1 MSTSAER
8 AAEKFETVQAELR
21 EFMADNDEFI
31 DELRRLIEN
40 YNASL
45 KEASVAVKSQL
56 KNSPEDRLV
65 IGQFGAMKKRNEKWD
80 GTALAAMF
88 PARIS
93 ELFLREIVTYEVNV
107 TKLEQ
112 LIRQGEID
120 REEAFKA
127 LHIGNPTL
135 SMMGGCPKE
144 LRL

>member
-1 MSTSAER
+1 MSTSAEKASER
-8 AAEKFETVQAELR
+8 FEAAQSELR
-21 EFMADNDEFI
+21 EFMNDNGELI

-45 KEASVAVKSQL
+45 KEASVAVKGQL

-65 IGQFGAMKKRNEKWD
+65 VGQFGAMKKRNEKWD

-88 PARIS
+88 PARVS
-93 ELFLREIVTYEVNV
+93 EIFLQEIVSYEVNV

-112 LIRQGEID
+112 LIRQGEVD
-120 REEAFKA
+120 QEKAYKA
-127 LHIGNPTL
+127 LHIGSPTL